1 MDHTKV
7 RRSKGSSN
15 VFAEWVRMMSL
26 YLVDKHSED
35 GVVENQYSRCRLHAE
50 TRIRHGVTIVEV
62 LVIIAVMSLLIALLL
77 PAVQAARRTA
87 LSIQCKNNLYQ
98 IGRALHEF
106 ESQHGAFPD
115 ASYAKQLLPHLDQKA
130 LFERINAD
138 NVMHGILVVAHVP
151 SCPKLSGAAVP
162 VYACPEDSL
171 QQGINGLAL
180 NYLLNKGTGYG
191 GYDDGFMKSVAE
203 LKPKDISDGLS
214 NTVAIS
220 EKLLSSRKKAFGEG
234 LYHPTTDEALRN
246 YASTDRFSSP
256 SQRGEFLNAC
266 STNVVWL
273 KDHGPRPCTPQGNCL
288 PHLLNLLMPPNSH
301 SCMNGFHSFDWDP
314 ARYGALTATSLHS
327 GGVHTLFADGSVRFV
342 ANNVHVPLWQAIGT
356 RNGGEVAF

>member
-1 MDHTKV
+1 MNT
-7 RRSKGSSN
+7 
-15 VFAEWVRMMSL
+15 EC
-26 YLVDKHSED
+26 ED
-35 GVVENQYSRCRLHAE
+35 GVVENRFIRQRPHKK
-50 TRIRHGVTIVEV
+50 TRSHRGVTIVEII
-62 LVIIAVMSLLIALLL
+62 VIIAVISLLIALLL
-77 PAVQAARRTA
+77 PAIQSARRAA

-130 LFERINAD
+130 LFERISAD

-191 GYDDGFMKSVAE
+191 GYNDGFKKTMGE
-203 LKPKDISDGLS
+203 LKPSDISDGLS

-220 EKLLSSRKKAFGEG
+220 EKLLSSRKDAFGDR
-234 LYHPTTDEALRN
+234 LYQPTADERLRN
-246 YASTDRFSSP
+246 YAHTDQYPNP
-256 SQRGEFLNAC
+256 SQRDEFLNAC
-266 STNVVWL
+266 STNVVWRDGGGL
-273 KDHGPRPCTPQGNCL
+273 QPCTPQWNCL

-301 SCMNGFHSFDWDP
+301 SCMNGFESFDWDP
-314 ARYGALTATSLHS
+314 GRYAALTATSLHS